1 MTRQMHPPAIRIM
14 HWLNALAML
23 VMVTSGWK
31 IYEDEPLFGTVRFP
45 DAITL
50 GGEAQG
56 ALQWHYAGMWLM
68 VANGLAYVVYGLA
81 TGRFRRLLLPIR
93 PGELLATV
101 RDALRLRLGHDDLTR
116 YNPVQ
121 KAMYVGVLA
130 IGFVQVISGLA
141 IWKPVQFA
149 ELTWLFGDF
158 QGARIAHFL
167 GMTAIV
173 LFVFVHATLALIVP
187 QTLRAMLTGNP
198 GGTR

>member
-68 VANGLAYVVYGLA
+68 VANGLAYVAYGLA

-93 PGELLATV
+93 PGELLATL

-149 ELTWLFGDF
+149 ELTLLFGDF
-158 QGARIAHFL
+158 QGARIAHFV
-167 GMTAIV
+167 GMMAIV

-198 GGTR
+198 GGSR

>member
-68 VANGLAYVVYGLA
+68 VANGLAYVAYGLA

-93 PGELLATV
+93 PGELLATL

-149 ELTWLFGDF
+149 ELTLLFGDF

-173 LFVFVHATLALIVP
+173 LFLFVHATLALIVP
-187 QTLRAMLTGNP
+187 RTLRAMLTGNP
-198 GGTR
+198 GGSR

>member
-1 MTRQMHPPAIRIM
+1 MHPPAIRIM

-68 VANGLAYVVYGLA
+68 VANGLAYVAYGLA

-93 PGELLATV
+93 PGELLATL

-149 ELTWLFGDF
+149 ELTLLFGDF
-158 QGARIAHFL
+158 QGARIAHFV
-167 GMTAIV
+167 GMMAIV

-198 GGTR
+198 GGSR

>member
-1 MTRQMHPPAIRIM
+1 MHPPAIRIM

-31 IYEDEPLFGTVRFP
+31 IYEDEPLFGTVHFP

-68 VANGLAYVVYGLA
+68 VANGLAYVAYGLV

-93 PGELLATV
+93 PRALLATV

-158 QGARIAHFL
+158 QGARITHFL

-198 GGTR
+198 GGSR

>member
-68 VANGLAYVVYGLA
+68 VANGLAYVAYGLA

-93 PGELLATV
+93 PGELLATL

-149 ELTWLFGDF
+149 ELTLLFGDF
-158 QGARIAHFL
+158 QGARIAHFV

-198 GGTR
+198 GGSR

>member
-68 VANGLAYVVYGLA
+68 VANGLAYVAYGLA

-93 PGELLATV
+93 PGELLATL

-149 ELTWLFGDF
+149 ELTLLFGDF

-198 GGTR
+198 GGSR

>member
-68 VANGLAYVVYGLA
+68 VANGLAYVAYGLA

-93 PGELLATV
+93 PGELLATL

-149 ELTWLFGDF
+149 ELTLLFGDF
-158 QGARIAHFL
+158 QGARIAHFA

-187 QTLRAMLTGNP
+187 RTLRAMLTGNP
-198 GGTR
+198 GGSR

>member
-1 MTRQMHPPAIRIM
+1 MTRQMHPPAVRIM

-23 VMVTSGWK
+23 VMVASGWK

-68 VANGLAYVVYGLA
+68 VANGLAYVAYGLA
-81 TGRFRRLLLPIR
+81 TGRFRRMLLPIR
-93 PGELLATV
+93 PGDLLATL

-149 ELTWLFGDF
+149 ELTWLFGNF

-198 GGTR
+198 GGSR